1 MQRAPCATIN
11 GSARALSLTST
22 HLALYG
28 ADLPEVLA
36 DLALWIEDLRI
47 HNTYEKH
54 RARYQDDEIDDDED
68 GNVAEHRAEDSHKQ
82 PQLRQPKDTDQD
94 TY

>member
-68 GNVAEHRAEDSHKQ
+68 RNVENHLIKDPHKQ
-82 PQLRQPKDTDQD
+82 PQLHQHE
-94 TY
+94 

>member
-68 GNVAEHRAEDSHKQ
+68 GNVEHHLRKDPHKQ
-82 PQLRQPKDTDQD
+82 PQLHQHE
-94 TY
+94 